1 MRSLPL
7 VRAVTRHPMLIGFI
21 STLIPIVL
29 VSPSFSRPIS
39 SSYPQG
45 VASSYPQGVASSYPQ
60 GVVPQPSSFLR
71 SAISTPEEYTQ
82 EQIRYFMEVAMG
94 TEYSS
99 VKDAAKVRK
108 WQEDLRIQVLGTPTK
123 ADLETLKTVVSEI
136 NELTAGTIRLQLVA
150 QNPNVTIHFAPEWKF
165 KQLEPNY
172 QPVNYGYF
180 WTRWNH
186 DTITSANILI
196 TSKQVTQKER
206 SHLIRE
212 ELTQALG
219 LMQDSNRYADSMFY
233 QPWTDVTQYS
243 SLDRALI
250 KMLYSPQIRPGMTQ
264 AQVIGVLN
272 SLQAQTRS
280 TQCDS
285 KGIAL
290 EFGLNSTCVKR

>member
-1 MRSLPL
+1 MRSLSL
-7 VRAVTRHPMLIGFI
+7 VRALTHHPMLIGFV
-21 STLIPIVL
+21 STLVPIL
-29 VSPSFSRPIS
+29 MISPGFSRPIAL
-39 SSYPQG
+39 SYPQG
-45 VASSYPQGVASSYPQ
+45 VAL
-60 GVVPQPSSFLR
+60 QPSSFLQ
-71 SAISTPEEYTQ
+71 SAISEPGDYTQ
-82 EQIRYFMEVAMG
+82 EQIRYFMEIAMG
-94 TEYSS
+94 AEYSN
-99 VKDAAKVRK
+99 VKSGAKIRK

-123 ADLETLKTVVSEI
+123 TDLETLKTVINDI
-136 NELTAGTIRLQLVA
+136 NELTAGTIQLQLVT
-150 QNPNVTIHFAPEWKF
+150 QNPNVTIHFAPEWEF
-165 KQLEPNY
+165 KKLEPNY

-180 WTRWNH
+180 WTRWSD

-196 TSKQVTQKER
+196 TSKQITQKER

-243 SLDRALI
+243 SLDQALI

-285 KGIAL
+285 KNGAVV
-290 EFGLNSTCVKR
+290 FDPACARR

>member
-1 MRSLPL
+1 ML
-7 VRAVTRHPMLIGFI
+7 VGFI

-29 VSPSFSRPIS
+29 ISPSLSRP
-39 SSYPQG
+39 
-45 VASSYPQGVASSYPQ
+45 VA
-60 GVVPQPSSFLR
+60 PQPSSFLH
-71 SAISTPEEYTQ
+71 SAISTPGEYTQ
-82 EQIRYFMEVAMG
+82 EQIRYFMEVAIG
-94 TEYSS
+94 AEYSN
-99 VKDAAKVRK
+99 VKSAAKVRK
-108 WQEDLRIQVLGTPTK
+108 WQEDLRIQVLGTPTN

-136 NELTAGTIRLQLVA
+136 NELTNGTIRLQLVTT
-150 QNPNVTIHFAPEWKF
+150 NPNVTIHFAPEWKF

-172 QPVNYGYF
+172 QPINYGYF
-180 WTRWNH
+180 WTQWNN

-250 KMLYSPQIRPGMTQ
+250 KMLYNPEIRPGMSQ
-264 AQVIGVLN
+264 AQAIGVLN
-272 SLQAQTRS
+272 SLQAKTQS
-280 TQCDS
+280 TQCAS
-285 KGIAL
+285 KNVAL
-290 EFGLNSTCVKR
+290 DFGLNSTCAKR